1 MVMYSVTRGKG
12 PDLVLLH
19 GWGLDSRVWSGVAD
33 ELARDFRLT
42 FIDLPGHGHSPARA
56 ATDLPRMARALVRAA
71 PGNAIWLGWSLGGL
85 AALQAALD
93 EPSRVARVLTVASTP
108 RFVRADDWPRAVAP
122 AVFDDFAGDLQR
134 DYPGTVRR
142 FLALQARGS
151 EQGRDT
157 LRALRGLAPEA
168 GTAAPPALA
177 RGLDILRQTDLRS
190 RFAGLEAPLAMLF
203 GARDGLVPAG
213 VAEHIA
219 DLRPGADVT
228 ILEGAGHAPF
238 ISHPAEFCRW
248 VRGACGVDG

>member
-1 MVMYSVTRGKG
+1 MAMHCETRGTG

-42 FIDLPGHGHSPARA
+42 LIDLPGHGRSPARA
-56 ATDLPRMARALVRAA
+56 ATDLPRMARALLRAA
-71 PGNAIWLGWSLGGL
+71 PGHAVWLGWSLGGL

-93 EPSRVARVLTVASTP
+93 EPSRVARVLTVAGTP
-108 RFVRADDWPRAVAP
+108 RFVQAGDWPRAVAP
-122 AVFDDFAGDLQR
+122 AVFDGFASDLQG

-151 EQGRDT
+151 DQGRDT
-157 LRALRGLAPEA
+157 LRALRGLAPEE

-177 RGLDILRQTDLRS
+177 QGLGILRQADLRP
-190 RFAGLEAPLAMLF
+190 RLAALEVPLAMLF

-219 DLRPGADVT
+219 GLRPDADIT

-248 VRGACGVDG
+248 VRSVCGVDG